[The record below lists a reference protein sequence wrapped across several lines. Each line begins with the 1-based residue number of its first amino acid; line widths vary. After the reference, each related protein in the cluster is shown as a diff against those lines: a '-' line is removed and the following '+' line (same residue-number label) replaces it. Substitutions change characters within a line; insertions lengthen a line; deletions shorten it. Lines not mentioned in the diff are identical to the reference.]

1 MNNNTKILTFLSML
15 ELSNKKLEK
24 IMEIVED
31 EEIESPLELADNRN
45 VCDILSAEEYHELL
59 RKCDARLVNSLF
71 ENLEKD
77 GIIILDKE
85 NENYP
90 QALVDLPDAPMLLFC
105 KGDVSLLNK
114 NSISIVGT
122 RMPTNYGKFITEKF
136 AEVLAKAGFVIVSGL
151 AYGVDSLSHR
161 KALEVNGKTIA
172 VLGGGFNHIYPE
184 SNTNL
189 ANTIAEKGLLI
200 SEYPPFAKPTKY
212 TFPRRNRIIAGL
224 SKGVLITEAGRKS
237 GTIHTKEFALD
248 YGRDLFAV
256 PGNVNSSK
264 SELPN
269 LLIKSAQAEC
279 VLSGEDILEFYGIN
293 ISKAEEKKI
302 VSLNMDEQIIINLL
316 KKGEQDFDYLA
327 KNSNLPVNILNSYLT
342 TLEIRGLI
350 KRMPNKTFM
359 LN

>member
-45 VCDILSAEEYHELL
+45 VCEILSADEYHELL
-59 RKCDARLVNSLF
+59 KKSDARLVNSLF

-77 GIIILDKE
+77 GIIILNKE
-85 NENYP
+85 SENYP
-90 QALVDLPDAPMLLFC
+90 QALIDLPDAPMLLFC
-105 KGDVSLLNK
+105 KGDVSLLNQDA
-114 NSISIVGT
+114 ISIVGT

-136 AEVLAKAGFVIVSGL
+136 AEVLAKAGIVIVSGL

-184 SNTNL
+184 ANTNL
-189 ANTIAEKGLLI
+189 AQEIAERGLLV
-200 SEYPPFAKPTKY
+200 SEYPPFSRPTKY
-212 TFPRRNRIIAGL
+212 TFPLRNRIIAGL
-224 SKGVLITEAGRKS
+224 SLGTLITEASMRS
-237 GTIHTKEFALD
+237 GTIHTKEFALS
-248 YGRDLFAV
+248 YGRDVFAV

-264 SELPN
+264 SDLPN
-269 LLIKSAQAEC
+269 SLILSAQAEC
-279 VLSGEDILEFYGIN
+279 VLSAEDILTHYNYN
-293 ISKAEEKKI
+293 IKKAEKRVVE
-302 VSLNMDEQIIINLL
+302 VNMEEEVILKLL
-316 KKGEQDFDYLA
+316 KNGEQDFDYLA
-327 KNSNLPVNILNSYLT
+327 KNSNIPVNNLNSYLT

-350 KRMPNKTFM
+350 KRMPAKTFM